1 MTAQWTKQEGNEGKL
16 TITIPKEDVKVALD
30 EAFKKVR
37 KTLAPKGFRKG
48 KLPRQIFNQMYGEAS
63 LYNDAL
69 DILLPKVYPAAID
82 EVGINPVASP
92 NVDIEKIEADAD
104 WVISAIVTVKPEV
117 KLGEYKGLKVDKADV
132 EVSDEDVQHEL
143 AHLQSHQAELV
154 LKEDAAAKG
163 DTVVIDFDGYLD
175 GEQFEGGKAENYSL
189 ELGSNSFIPG
199 FEEQLEGK
207 KAGENVSVNVTFPE
221 DYQAEDLAGK
231 AVEFKVAIH
240 EVKTKEVPELDDEL
254 AKDIDNEVETL
265 TELTEK
271 VKARLTED
279 KATKAVQAKE
289 NQALG
294 QAVENAEVDVPE
306 VMIEQE
312 TEMLKKQFTQDIEAQ
327 GLTTELYF
335 QFTGQTE
342 EALNEQMATDA
353 GGRVKTNLVLD
364 AIAKAEGIEVTEEE
378 VNEEVARL
386 AEMYKMDVPTVR
398 MALGD
403 LTTVTEDLQ
412 IRKAVKFVVDNSV
425 EA

>member
-1 MTAQWTKQEGNEGKL
+1 M
-16 TITIPKEDVKVALD
+16 
-30 EAFKKVR
+30 
-37 KTLAPKGFRKG
+37 
-48 KLPRQIFNQMYGEAS
+48 
-63 LYNDAL
+63 
-69 DILLPKVYPAAID
+69 
-82 EVGINPVASP
+82 
-92 NVDIEKIEADAD
+92 
-104 WVISAIVTVKPEV
+104 
-117 KLGEYKGLKVDKADV
+117 
-132 EVSDEDVQHEL
+132 
-143 AHLQSHQAELV
+143 
-154 LKEDAAAKG
+154 
-163 DTVVIDFDGYLD
+163 
-175 GEQFEGGKAENYSL
+175 
-189 ELGSNSFIPG
+189 
-199 FEEQLEGK
+199 
-207 KAGENVSVNVTFPE
+207 
-221 DYQAEDLAGK
+221 
-231 AVEFKVAIH
+231 
-240 EVKTKEVPELDDEL
+240 PELDDEL

-265 TELTEK
+265 AELTEK